1 MRKNFASLIKKAIT
15 KLSGE
20 INGYIFDA
28 TEMNK
33 GSGLVCLLN
42 EQ

>member
-1 MRKNFASLIKKAIT
+1 MCKNFASLIKKAIT

-20 INGYIFDA
+20 TNGYIFDA

-33 GSGLVCLLN
+33 GVDLILLLN